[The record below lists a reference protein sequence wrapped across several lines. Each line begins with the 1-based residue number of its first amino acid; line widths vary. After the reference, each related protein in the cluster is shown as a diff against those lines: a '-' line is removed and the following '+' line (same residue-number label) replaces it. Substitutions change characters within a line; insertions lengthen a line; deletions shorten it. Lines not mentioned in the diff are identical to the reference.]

1 MAANQIIDINQSA
14 LQNEAQGATAVVTH
28 HINKSYLEKYELWLN
43 EIGPLCKRS
52 SGFLDLQIIR
62 PIKDITITYTVI
74 IRFDSHDHLK
84 AWMCSDTRKMLI
96 DKVRPMLIK
105 DDDFFINS
113 GLDFWF
119 TPQEAK
125 AKIPVRWKQFLVTWS
140 AIYPL
145 VLFTPMAVIPSLEYL
160 GMPPNKYLD
169 SLIITGFIVSLMI
182 YLIMPRY
189 TKLIHRW
196 LFS

>member
-1 MAANQIIDINQSA
+1 MQTNKNTNTNQSV
-14 LQNEAQGATAVVTH
+14 LQQENLGATAVVTH
-28 HINKSYLEKYELWLN
+28 HIDKPHLEKYEVWLN
-43 EIGPLCKRS
+43 EIGPQCKRS
-52 SGFLDLQIIR
+52 AGFLDLQIIR
-62 PIKDITITYTVI
+62 PIKDITTTYTII
-74 IRFDSHDHLK
+74 IRFDTHDHLK
-84 AWMCSDTRKMLI
+84 AWMHSDTRKILI
-96 DKVRPMLIK
+96 DKVRHMLIK

-119 TPQEAK
+119 TPQGAK

-145 VLFTPMAVIPSLEYL
+145 VLFTPMAVIPLLDYFGL
-160 GMPPNKYLD
+160 PQTKYID
-169 SLIITGFIVSLMI
+169 TLIITGIIVSLMI
-182 YLIMPRY
+182 YVIMPRY